1 MIYTQNA
8 ISEAFTQL
16 LQSHSSLVLAT
27 ILSVDDMRRS
37 AKAQRLD
44 TDAMIRVRINPSLQ
58 KEHERT
64 KNTPCFIPSEKSVIL
79 VGMLNENEGIMIQ
92 WGKLKRFNLQSQ
104 HPFVIK
110 NDATSLKKVLQQLL
124 LTIQNLSVLT
134 PQGRST
140 GLDPASLQ
148 DIQNTTTKINQ
159 LLSE

>member
-8 ISEAFTQL
+8 ISEALTQL

-27 ILSVDDMRRS
+27 ILSVDPLRLS

-44 TDAMIRVRINPSLQ
+44 TDAMIRVRITPSLQ
-58 KEHERT
+58 KKQQSA
-64 KNTPCFIPSEKSVIL
+64 KNIPCFIPREKSVTL
-79 VGMLNENEGIMIQ
+79 VGLLNENEGIMIQ
-92 WGKLKRFNLQSQ
+92 WGELKQFNLQSQ

-124 LTIQNLSVLT
+124 RTVQNLSVLT
-134 PQGRST
+134 PQGKST